1 MFNARKRKAEPK
13 EKPAWQRALD
23 DDDDVPPPPRA
34 AEPPAVEVP
43 AAVPSSS
50 ELLDED
56 EDDDDDDKDLSAYA
70 FGEEEEEEEDK
81 AARALARNSVQP
93 SCRVRVTNLSHDTRD
108 DQLLELFTGTRPPRT
123 VEMLPPSAASI
134 TFETREEAVAAVS
147 LTGIELAGSKL
158 TARPPPRTAQRGA
171 RSLLPHRLLTPVA
184 ARAGAD
190 GARTC
195 AASLGRRRRLRRAA
209 RGRLP
214 RAARDVRVQARRAR
228 LADRHAKGLLL
239 RRRRALEREAAKA
252 RGQAQRGGGQ
262 GPRQA
267 ADRPG
272 WRLGRTILTERWGA
286 SCDVSAPPYI
296 LTRRRARS
304 I

>member
-158 TARPPPRTAQRGA
+158 TVLMEHEPAPQA
-171 RSLLPHRLLTPVA
+171 LA
-184 ARAGAD
+184 AGE
-190 GARTC
+190 GY
-195 AASLGRRRRLRRAA
+195 G
-209 RGRLP
+209 GP
-214 RAARDVRVQARRAR
+214 RAAGYQEQLATYGYKLGGRGSRTGTPKVFFCDDDARSREKQQRREGKRNAVGG
-228 LADRHAKGLLL
+228 KG
-239 RRRRALEREAAKA
+239 RGRPQI
-252 RGQAQRGGGQ
+252 GQA
-262 GPRQA
+262 
-267 ADRPG
+267 
-272 WRLGRTILTERWGA
+272 GA
-286 SCDVSAPPYI
+286 SVGPF
-296 LTRRRARS
+296 
-304 I
+304 

>member
-158 TARPPPRTAQRGA
+158 TARPRAPRRE
-171 RSLLPHRLLTPVA
+171 
-184 ARAGAD
+184 ARAASSPT
-190 GARTC
+190 AFSRLWRREQVLMEHEPAPQAL
-195 AASLGRRRRLRRAA
+195 AAGE
-209 RGRLP
+209 GYGGP
-214 RAARDVRVQARRAR
+214 RAAGYQEQLATYGYKLGGRGSRTGTPKVFFCDDDARSREKQQRREGKRNAVGG
-228 LADRHAKGLLL
+228 KG
-239 RRRRALEREAAKA
+239 RGRPQI
-252 RGQAQRGGGQ
+252 GQA
-262 GPRQA
+262 
-267 ADRPG
+267 
-272 WRLGRTILTERWGA
+272 GA
-286 SCDVSAPPYI
+286 SVGPF
-296 LTRRRARS
+296 
-304 I
+304 